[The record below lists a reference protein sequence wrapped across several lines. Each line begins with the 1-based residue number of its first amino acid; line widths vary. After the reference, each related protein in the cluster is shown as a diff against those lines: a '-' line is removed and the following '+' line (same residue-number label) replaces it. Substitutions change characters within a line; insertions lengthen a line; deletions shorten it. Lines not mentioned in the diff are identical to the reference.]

1 MFDFLKD
8 KTTDES
14 KSKDVAKE
22 RLQNIL
28 MKERTN
34 ISNDKLEMVKKDVLS
49 VVNEYF
55 EVNEMRSK
63 TYLTKMKIGKEKK
76 EENVLISLMVIK
88 E

>member
-1 MFDFLKD
+1 MFDFFKE
-8 KTTDES
+8 KTDES

-34 ISNDKLEMVKKDVLS
+34 ITNDKLDMVRKDLLS
-49 VVNEYF
+49 VAGEYF

-63 TYLTKMKIGKEKK
+63 TYLTKMKLGKEKK

-88 E
+88 N

>member
-1 MFDFLKD
+1 
-8 KTTDES
+8 
-14 KSKDVAKE
+14 
-22 RLQNIL
+22 

-76 EENVLISLMVIK
+76 EENVLVSLMVIK

>member
-49 VVNEYF
+49 VVKREKRRKRPHFAYGNKRIIKSPINYI
-55 EVNEMRSK
+55 
-63 TYLTKMKIGKEKK
+63 IGLFY
-76 EENVLISLMVIK
+76 V
-88 E
+88 

>member
-8 KTTDES
+8 KTDES

-76 EENVLISLMVIK
+76 EENVLVSLMVIK

>member
-8 KTTDES
+8 KTDEG

-76 EENVLISLMVIK
+76 EENVLVSLMVIK